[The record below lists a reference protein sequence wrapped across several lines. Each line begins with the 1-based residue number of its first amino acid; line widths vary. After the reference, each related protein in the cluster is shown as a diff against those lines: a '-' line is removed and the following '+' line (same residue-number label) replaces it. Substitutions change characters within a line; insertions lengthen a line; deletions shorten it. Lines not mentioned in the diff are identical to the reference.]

1 MFVSKLHKTPKQR
14 ITRDFWEVLDL
25 GRVCSV
31 QIFDKDEDYP
41 REVNPQSLV
50 RDIEEHLENMIE
62 QTKDGEE
69 SLSHIERPTMTLD
82 D

>member
-1 MFVSKLHKTPKQR
+1 
-14 ITRDFWEVLDL
+14 
-25 GRVCSV
+25 
-31 QIFDKDEDYP
+31 
-41 REVNPQSLV
+41 LV